1 MNILNEIASR
11 ASAPT
16 PPFFQNIKKIG
27 LIIAAVG
34 TAVITAP
41 GSIPAVLLTYAGY
54 AITAGT
60 VLVSIAQLTVDE
72 QLLEEK
78 LTVSVK

>member
-1 MNILNEIASR
+1 MSILTEIKQR
-11 ASAPT
+11 ATAPT
-16 PPFFQNIKKIG
+16 PPFFEKVKKIG

-72 QLLEEK
+72 ERLEEK
-78 LTVSVK
+78 QLASVK